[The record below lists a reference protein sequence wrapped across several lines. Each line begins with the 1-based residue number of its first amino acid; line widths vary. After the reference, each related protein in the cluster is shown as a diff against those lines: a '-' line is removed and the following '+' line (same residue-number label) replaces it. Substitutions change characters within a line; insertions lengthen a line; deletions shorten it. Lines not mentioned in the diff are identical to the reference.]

1 MNNVPRA
8 MFSWSNAATISIRHR
23 QAPLANGHQAY
34 MRPYSLCMT
43 DSLGN
48 LPLAS
53 GHQPDAAS
61 GYTVTLNGPLASAHL
76 PLVGCF
82 LEIKCSKYHASLG
95 QAHNRSSVY
104 LIERTM
110 LTFQIPRIVFVRINY
125 IVCVPNLPFLT
136 SSLSIRVHRMLFCLC
151 IDIAAQFLACN

>member
-1 MNNVPRA
+1 MQISAALLGKLVSLISSAIIIDSDMNNVPRA

-43 DSLGN
+43 DSLCN

-61 GYTVTLNGPLASAHL
+61 GHTVTLNGPLASAHL
-76 PLVGCF
+76 PLVGWF
-82 LEIKCSKYHASLG
+82 LEIKCSKYHASIG
-95 QAHNRSSVY
+95 QAH
-104 LIERTM
+104 
-110 LTFQIPRIVFVRINY
+110 IVVVF
-125 IVCVPNLPFLT
+125 T
-136 SSLSIRVHRMLFCLC
+136 SSSAQCLHSKYH
-151 IDIAAQFLACN
+151 A